1 MEKRFNLAMWLKILI
16 IMVFAFAEATQISAQ
31 TADTV
36 CYNTAPNAFISSTPA
51 SGGDSSF
58 TYQWQDSI
66 SSGSWS
72 AIAGTNSLT
81 YQAPS
86 LSQTT
91 YYRRKVSSAFCG
103 DAYSNP
109 VQVMVLSALDTA
121 STSITD
127 VACNGGSAGAI
138 TISPS
143 GGLAPYNYAWSNG
156 ASTAN
161 LSGLTAG
168 TYTVTI
174 TDDFSCASLSL
185 AFVVSQPNILATSV
199 STVSNVS
206 CNGGNDGAI
215 SVASSG
221 GVASYN
227 YNWSNGSTSSSL
239 TGLTAGTY
247 TVTTTD
253 ANGCTS
259 ALSQSV
265 TQPSGLTAIISSSSN
280 LSCNGGNDGSV
291 VASAAGG
298 TATYGYAW
306 NTGGSGTTITSLTAG
321 TYSVTVTDAN
331 GCTDAISQTLT
342 QPTSLSVSLAGTNI
356 SCNAGNDGS
365 VTSSSSG
372 GTAAYTYAWSNGSST
387 SSITALTAGN
397 YSITV
402 SDANGCTTTATQALT
417 QPTALTVSISSSSNI
432 SCSSGNNGTI
442 TAAGTGGTATYSYLW
457 SNSYSGATVSG
468 LTAGNYTVTI
478 TDANGCT
485 ASSSQ
490 ALTEPSA
497 LSTSITVSANVSCN
511 ASSDGSMTASTTGGT
526 TSYSYLWNNGVTTA
540 TNSGL
545 SAGNYIVT
553 ITDANGCTSTSSS
566 AITEPTTLTSTVSV
580 GNNVGCNGGSNAALT
595 ATGSGGTVSY
605 TYLWSNGATSATNSG
620 LSAGTYTITITD
632 ANSCT
637 STSSGTITEPAA
649 LTASIS
655 IDNNVSCNGL
665 SDGALTATATGGTTN
680 YSYIWS
686 NAASTA
692 TIASLTAGNYSV
704 TITDAN
710 GCTSTSN
717 AVITQPSALSVSISV
732 DQDVSCNGG
741 NDGALTASGS
751 GGTAVYSYAWSNG
764 ASSATASSLT
774 AGIYT
779 VTLTDANGC
788 SATSSQAVAEPS
800 VLSVSLSVVHV
811 SCIGGNDGEVNST
824 PGGGTLP
831 YSYLWSNS
839 STTQN
844 INSLTAGTYTLTLT
858 DDNGCSENDSG
869 TVSQPAA
876 LSGGSITTGN

>member
-174 TDDFSCASLSL
+174 TDDFGCASLSL

>member
-174 TDDFSCASLSL
+174 TDDFGCASLSL

-227 YNWSNGSTSSSL
+227 YNWNNGSTSSSL

>member
-1 MEKRFNLAMWLKILI
+1 MWLKILI